1 MMRELIKATKALSDE
16 TRLRVLNL
24 LLERECCVCE
34 VMQALDISQSQA
46 SRTLTA
52 LYDAGFLRRRKE
64 GLWAVYS
71 IDETK
76 EFCPELIGTVRKAL
90 EGNKLVESDRERL
103 GKAERLG
110 PGCSAAAKDDSS
122 RRLGAGSLI

>member
-1 MMRELIKATKALSDE
+1 MMRDLIKATKALSDE

-46 SRTLTA
+46 SRALTA
-52 LYDAGFLRRRKE
+52 LYDAGFLTRRKE
-64 GLWAVYS
+64 GFWAFYS

-76 EFCPELIGTVRKAL
+76 EFYPELIGAVRKAL
-90 EGNKLVESDRERL
+90 EGNKVVEADKERL
-103 GKAERLG
+103 RKAERVG
-110 PGCSAAAKDDSS
+110 PVCAKEIHAQPSV
-122 RRLGAGSLI
+122 R